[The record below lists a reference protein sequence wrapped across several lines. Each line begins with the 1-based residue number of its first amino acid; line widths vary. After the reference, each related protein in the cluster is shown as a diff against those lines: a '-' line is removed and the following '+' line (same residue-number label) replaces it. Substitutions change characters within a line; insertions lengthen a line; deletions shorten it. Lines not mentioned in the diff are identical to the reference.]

1 MTLEKV
7 LPGVEALVV
16 PHPCIGTRKL
26 KRATL
31 LLAATY
37 LTPRRRGFGLVHLVL
52 LVLFSWFSLWYLSS
66 NLIYALGGLSF
77 NLFFFLNF
85 IFQD

>member
-1 MTLEKV
+1 MMTTLEKV
-7 LPGVEALVV
+7 LPEEEVLVV

-37 LTPRRRGFGLVHLVL
+37 LTPRRRGFGLVHLAWFIWFL
-52 LVLFSWFSLWYLSS
+52 LFMVFFVVFIKQLKYMHRVVYSL
-66 NLIYALGGLSF
+66 I
-77 NLFFFLNF
+77 
-85 IFQD
+85 